1 MITLQEV
8 SEQEE
13 LMEPRFI
20 RLPKTGER
28 CPWTGLSRSKMN
40 QLILPCSRN
49 NYLPPVESCSLKP
62 AGAARGARLVL
73 FESLMD
79 YLEQKTEKA
88 LSLAKQ
94 KD

>member
-1 MITLQEV
+1 MITPRNV
-8 SEQEE
+8 SEQKE

-40 QLILPCSRN
+40 QLILPSSSN
-49 NYLPPVESCSLKP
+49 DYLPPVESCSLKT

-79 YLEQKTEKA
+79 YLEQKTEKVP
-88 LSLAKQ
+88 SLARA

>member
-40 QLILPCSRN
+40 QLILPSLSN
-49 NYLPPVESCSLKP
+49 NYLPPVESCSLRQ
-62 AGAARGARLVL
+62 RGASRGIRLVL
-73 FESLMD
+73 FESLMAYID
-79 YLEQKTEKA
+79 RKMETTI
-88 LSLAKQ
+88 
-94 KD
+94 